1 MGFEPTIL
9 WCLPFRLQVILQTKG
24 DQIHLKTLSFPP
36 FLLLVVVDHLS
47 EQTCSSS
54 HLSHHSS
61 SSPLLASSACLD
73 LGSIKSSHAPRGP
86 AGPPNASAA
95 LRGNGAFMVG
105 EEPLQKGVKV
115 AQLSGYLSRWVCLFG
130 VTLKSSG
137 GVGGRSRTHWE
148 PSFIVDVWRKRQLI
162 CRRLCR
168 SSDPQ
173 KGTWQVGD
181 PPVDPANDGIHL
193 QSRM

>member
-1 MGFEPTIL
+1 
-9 WCLPFRLQVILQTKG
+9 
-24 DQIHLKTLSFPP
+24 
-36 FLLLVVVDHLS
+36 
-47 EQTCSSS
+47 
-54 HLSHHSS
+54 
-61 SSPLLASSACLD
+61 
-73 LGSIKSSHAPRGP
+73 
-86 AGPPNASAA
+86 
-95 LRGNGAFMVG
+95 MVG

-137 GVGGRSRTHWE
+137 GVGGGGPGPTGSPVLLLTFGGSDSWSVE
-148 PSFIVDVWRKRQLI
+148 A
-162 CRRLCR
+162 CR